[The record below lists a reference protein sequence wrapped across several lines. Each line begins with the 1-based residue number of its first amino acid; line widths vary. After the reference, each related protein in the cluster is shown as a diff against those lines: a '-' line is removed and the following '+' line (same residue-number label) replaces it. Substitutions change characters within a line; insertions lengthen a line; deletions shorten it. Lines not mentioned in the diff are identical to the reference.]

1 MPAMPAK
8 DIEVGTRLPFVVLLE
23 LFLSWETQ
31 FFDQCFCYGRL
42 FQLIGK
48 QCFYLVGKAE
58 GVCTLEICFF
68 FERSSKGRHSLDENY
83 CKREK
88 NCQRQKFKW
97 QTVKNDD

>member
-58 GVCTLEICFF
+58 GVCTYMFFLRTKLEGKTFF
-68 FERSSKGRHSLDENY
+68 GRKLL
-83 CKREK
+83 
-88 NCQRQKFKW
+88 
-97 QTVKNDD
+97 